1 MFFTAEPMDE
11 YSSVPASIAERYK
24 VGRTLGDGN
33 FAVVRE
39 CVERSTGRE
48 YALKII
54 SKDKC
59 RGKVSLLC
67 TCWIQLLHH
76 QISNVHKVEV
86 QLLPSHFFFLTQWW
100 AGVAITLEAKIFGSG
115 WFCLFVC
122 FLFKSQHQMIL
133 VYRVLFWKLFSIIF
147 SKITKQISHIVYK
160 VFWLQCTD
168 CFLCH
173 PGAHDTEWSINPS
186 ACETSQHSSFDWGNG
201 HPKRALSCNG
211 VS

>member
-1 MFFTAEPMDE
+1 MHQDDTRHKLTLNKQTKNSLQITFKLLYNALPIMECILFNFIFFTAEPMDE
-11 YSSVPASIAERYK
+11 YSSIPASIAERYK

-67 TCWIQLLHH
+67 TCGIQLLHH

-86 QLLPSHFFFLTQWW
+86 QLLLSHFFKSLVSRGCYN
-100 AGVAITLEAKIFGSG
+100 AGSKNI
-115 WFCLFVC
+115 WFWLVLFVC
-122 FLFKSQHQMIL
+122 LYFF
-133 VYRVLFWKLFSIIF
+133 V
-147 SKITKQISHIVYK
+147 
-160 VFWLQCTD
+160 
-168 CFLCH
+168 
-173 PGAHDTEWSINPS
+173 
-186 ACETSQHSSFDWGNG
+186 
-201 HPKRALSCNG
+201 
-211 VS
+211 